1 MTGPHVPPFL
11 PAFVP
16 RELCD
21 TVGVDPAQP
30 GAPATCVD
38 IVRTDVDG
46 DGVSARGAS
55 PEQVAA
61 LQQVVADAR
70 DDGIDLKVVVMNRD
84 PAIDTP
90 LRDVA
95 TEVGEAYPDSTVLVL
110 SPSHA
115 GTYSTTF
122 DRATLEAGQD
132 LAKTGDPVQSSANFV
147 SQLETGDF
155 PWTALTIVLVVG
167 VLAATV
173 ATRLLQIRGKRAH
186 ADKTA
191 ESAVPQA

>member
-11 PAFVP
+11 PAFIP
-16 RELCD
+16 QELCQ

-30 GAPATCVD
+30 GAIATCVD

-70 DDGIDLKVVVMNRD
+70 ADGIDLKVVVLDRN

-95 TEVGEAYPDSTVLVL
+95 TEIGEAYPDSTVLVL
-110 SPSHA
+110 SPSYA

-122 DRATLEAGQD
+122 DRVTLEAGQD

-147 SQLETGDF
+147 SQLQTGDF

-167 VLAATV
+167 VVAATV

-186 ADKTA
+186 ARRKT
-191 ESAVPQA
+191 ESVVQQP

>member
-1 MTGPHVPPFL
+1 VTGPHVPPFL
-11 PAFVP
+11 PAFIP
-16 RELCD
+16 RELCE
-21 TVGVDPAQP
+21 TVGVDAAPP
-30 GAPATCVD
+30 GAIATCVD

-46 DGVSARGAS
+46 DGVSAHGAS

-70 DDGIDLKVVVMNRD
+70 ADGIDLKIVVMERD

-95 TEVGEAYPDSTVLVL
+95 TEVGETFPDSTVLVL
-110 SPSHA
+110 SPSYA

-122 DRATLEAGQD
+122 DRVTLEAGQD

-147 SQLETGDF
+147 SQLKTGDF

-173 ATRLLQIRGKRAH
+173 ATRMLQIRGKRVH

-191 ESAVPQA
+191 ESAVQQS